1 MIFMLVPTLE
11 DTPEGHK
18 DALTMMQEHTA
29 RQMEQKQNLV
39 K

>member
-29 RQMEQKQNLV
+29 RQMEQKQNW
-39 K
+39 